1 MNQERIRLWVEAL
14 RSGSYRQAR
23 HKLKV
28 ALRDSDG
35 NLTEDVGYCCLGVMC
50 EVAIANG
57 LNLATEE
64 EPGDAEPYYRY
75 GVPGRP
81 ESWSGGYPPSVV
93 LDWYGIGGTA
103 DGGPIYVGSH
113 PDGKRIY
120 AVEANDDIRWDFN
133 RIADGVERIYLT
145 DPTAEEVAS

>member
-1 MNQERIRLWVEAL
+1 MNQERMRLWVEAL

-23 HKLKV
+23 NKLKAV
-28 ALRDSDG
+28 LRDPDG

-64 EPGDAEPYYRY
+64 EPGTEPYYRY

-81 ESWSGGYPPSVV
+81 ESWSGGYPPDVV
-93 LDWYGIGGTA
+93 LAWYGIGGTA

-113 PDGKRIY
+113 PNGKRIY
-120 AVEANDDIRWDFN
+120 AVEANDDLRWDFN
-133 RIADGVERIYLT
+133 RIADGVEQVYLNR
-145 DPTAEEVAS
+145 EVAS